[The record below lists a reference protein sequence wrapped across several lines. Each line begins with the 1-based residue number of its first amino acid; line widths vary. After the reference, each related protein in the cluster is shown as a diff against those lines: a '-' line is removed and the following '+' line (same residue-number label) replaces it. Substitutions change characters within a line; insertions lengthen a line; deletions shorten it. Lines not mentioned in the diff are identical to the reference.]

1 MNTRIF
7 AVESDVAGG
16 GVELLKQVLE
26 NDKESSSVMER
37 SSQNQQLRTKFHGSS
52 SATAANRI
60 NIQSEFQKNQYY
72 LDRKSLH
79 SLTGEVLR
87 STEKISNKNENLKVD
102 QLASGGQGP
111 SGVNSFALNDPRRYN
126 MRKYIQY

>member
-1 MNTRIF
+1 M
-7 AVESDVAGG
+7 
-16 GVELLKQVLE
+16 ELLKQVLE
-26 NDKESSSVMER
+26 NDKESSSVTER

-79 SLTGEVLR
+79 SLSGEVLR
-87 STEKISNKNENLKVD
+87 STEKSSNKYENLT
-102 QLASGGQGP
+102 SGGQRL